1 MISAVLLVLCLGNAI
16 AQNKNTSILEKI
28 EAIDKELNIV
38 IEISKAAGF
47 AMAIV
52 KGNNVIYAKGFGCSD
67 LENKL
72 PVTGSIKDD
81 TMESK

>member
-1 MISAVLLVLCLGNAI
+1 VLLVLCLGNAI
-16 AQNKNTSILEKI
+16 AQNKNISFLEKI
-28 EAIDKELNIV
+28 EAIDKEPNIV
-38 IEISKAAGF
+38 IKTSNAAGF

-52 KGNNVIYAKGFGCSD
+52 KGNDVIYAKGFGFSD

-72 PVTGSIKDD
+72 PVTGSIKDN